1 MQYAAFMRRVGAFLI
16 DLLIVPILW
25 LAALFGIGLAFGLVA
40 GFLGTSEETDE
51 RFLDTLI
58 GPLAVVL
65 MAAVPILYA
74 AVLEAGA
81 GGTVGKLLL
90 KIHVASADG
99 SRLRFGRALVRS
111 VGKLFSTIFF
121 GLGFLPA
128 AFTERHQAMHDFIA
142 GTVVLRGP
150 RERKGGEPVLG
161 PPGERAEEPVMV
173 TES

>member
-81 GGTVGKLLL
+81 GGHGRE
-90 KIHVASADG
+90 ASAQDQCCE
-99 SRLRFGRALVRS
+99 RRREPAPLRPCAGARGRQAVLDD
-111 VGKLFSTIFF
+111 LFR
-121 GLGFLPA
+121 PRVPHCRVHRA
-128 AFTERHQAMHDFIA
+128 A
-142 GTVVLRGP
+142 
-150 RERKGGEPVLG
+150 
-161 PPGERAEEPVMV
+161 PGDA
-173 TES
+173 